1 MVALSIFQ
9 PFASAVA
16 SGLKHYEIQSGQPPQ
31 GLIGEVI
38 AIHAHSRWK
47 SGDSACLTALRSMG
61 CHPCFDDDPP
71 LDCIVAVAK
80 LKACLPAERAR
91 QHLDKHLG
99 DPAWEFEE
107 HLTDFS
113 AGGFAWA
120 LTGVIALD
128 EPVACEGPHH
138 LLLDLPQ
145 EVQKVLDGELLN
157 NALKEVY
164 RRG

>member
-1 MVALSIFQ
+1 MKGLSIFQ

-16 SGLKHYEIQSGQPPQ
+16 SGLKHYEVRSSEPPQ

-38 AIHAHSRWK
+38 AIHAHSRWTE
-47 SGDSACLTALRSMG
+47 SDRACLTALRSMG

-80 LKACLPAERAR
+80 LKACLPAERAL
-91 QHLDKHLG
+91 QHLAKHHG
-99 DPAWEFEE
+99 EPAWEFEE

-120 LTGVIALD
+120 LTGVVALD
-128 EPVACEGPHH
+128 EPIPCKGPHH
-138 LLLDLPQ
+138 LLLELP
-145 EVQKVLDGELLN
+145 EDVQKKLDPILLMS
-157 NALKEVY
+157 ALRSVFC
-164 RRG
+164 G